1 MTALATKGGASAP
14 SNVVRLPSAA
24 PRQVQQRRNRFTRAV
39 AAELRAQWPG
49 EYIHPGIRAKLPD
62 AAALLC
68 VERTPELLLV
78 VAMFETMSEEQ
89 RAQVRAYFEPL
100 KHCNVAARGASVLIQ
115 LRTIGDQ
122 VNLDAAMQLLR
133 REG

>member
-1 MTALATKGGASAP
+1 MSSAST
-14 SNVVRLPSAA
+14 AA

-68 VERTPELLLV
+68 VERTPELLLA
-78 VAMFETMSEEQ
+78 VAMFETMSEER
-89 RAQVRAYFEPL
+89 RAQVRAYLEPL
-100 KHCNVAARGASVLIQ
+100 KNYNAAARGAAILVEP
-115 LRTIGDQ
+115 RTIGDQ